1 MKKILILLTLLSN
14 YLFCSFLIV
23 SSSSGIVDGVENEI
37 KLYPLSINFESLTVS
52 SSNSFIEIPIYIK
65 SNSTEAVNM
74 VISNISP
81 LIQGGDSIGIS
92 LSYRGRTINN
102 DVPFNLLN
110 EGESGRDG
118 NTIVGKIKVNI
129 PTVVSTQ
136 TYGEYSINLDA
147 KLSSNNYSNTSTQSF
162 KIKAT
167 VPLVAIAGF
176 KSVSDY
182 THDKIFIGSTLD
194 YGTFKFNQKNIIE
207 KNLFIKSNS
216 TQNFRIAFDTGQL
229 VSKIDN
235 NYKIPMNYYY
245 NNVPFST
252 NHTFIALSGKNEGTN
267 NIGVIKFETDTIT
280 QELIAGEYEA
290 TIGVTITLE

>member
-14 YLFCSFLIV
+14 YLFSSFLIV
-23 SSSSGIVDGVENEI
+23 NGSSGIVDGVENEI
-37 KLYPLSINFESLTVS
+37 RLYPLSINFESLTVS

-81 LIQGGDSIGIS
+81 LVQGGDSIGIS

-129 PTVVSTQ
+129 PTVASTQ
-136 TYGEYSINLDA
+136 TYGEYSVNLDA
-147 KLSSNNYSNTSTQSF
+147 KLSSSNYSNTSTQSF

-167 VPLVAIAGF
+167 VPLVAVAGF
-176 KSVSDY
+176 KSVSNY
-182 THDKIFIGSTLD
+182 THDKFFIGSTLD
-194 YGTFKFNQKNIIE
+194 YGTFKFNQKNVIE
-207 KNLFIKSNS
+207 ENLFIKSNS

-229 VSKIDN
+229 ISKIDN
-235 NYKIPMNYYY
+235 NYKIPMHYYY

-252 NHTFIALSGKNEGTN
+252 NHTFMALSGKNEGTN